1 MIRVAPAGG
10 YHLATLVAATVVL
23 KRKTETATARVG
35 VVRRASSTKMAT
47 IQIGVRVVLTRK
59 KTQRNMTV
67 TKSITVKEIG
77 EISARVA
84 ETAMIAGRTT
94 SAADI
99 HRPRREDASEATQ
112 ETGMTEEARKREALS
127 HVTKRR
133 KVATLSVTRVV
144 VIETEEIVTATE
156 TMTSIEA
163 VDETLTTT
171 TTIVRDAASLATE
184 ATRAATTIAIAMTAK
199 MESAETSEVGC
210 HITCSSLVHDYNFK
224 IHLLHLLSIKNQ
236 FKINNGV

>member
-67 TKSITVKEIG
+67 IKSITVKEI

-99 HRPRREDASEATQ
+99 HRPRREDASVATQ

-144 VIETEEIVTATE
+144 VIETE
-156 TMTSIEA
+156 
-163 VDETLTTT
+163 
-171 TTIVRDAASLATE
+171 R
-184 ATRAATTIAIAMTAK
+184 RR
-199 MESAETSEVGC
+199 
-210 HITCSSLVHDYNFK
+210 
-224 IHLLHLLSIKNQ
+224 Q
-236 FKINNGV
+236 